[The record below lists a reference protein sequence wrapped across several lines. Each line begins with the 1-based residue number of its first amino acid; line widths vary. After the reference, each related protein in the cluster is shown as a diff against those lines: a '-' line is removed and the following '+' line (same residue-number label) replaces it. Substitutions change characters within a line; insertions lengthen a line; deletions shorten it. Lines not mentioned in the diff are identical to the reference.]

1 VNDDEVDDSD
11 RSSLRAPL
19 IGVTGPAGG
28 IPFAWW
34 ATRAVL
40 RAVGARPL
48 RLRPGDPW
56 RPRGLDGVV
65 IGGGADI
72 AVALYDPLEVEV
84 VPPDPARDAFEIE
97 VIEHAI
103 EEDVP
108 LLGICRGAQLLNVV
122 QGGSLLQDVRSMRRR
137 AHNRSTL
144 LPTRSVIM
152 VADSELASVIGCERC
167 KVNSL
172 HRQAVDRAGQ
182 GLTVVAHDLDGIPQG
197 IEDASARFRIGVQWH
212 PEYLAW
218 QTRQRR
224 LFAALAAA
232 ARGAAQQSSS
242 SCVSLETSQ

>member
-1 VNDDEVDDSD
+1 MTVPGRVADSEPAAVPA
-11 RSSLRAPL
+11 APL

-34 ATRAVL
+34 ATRAAL

-56 RPRGLDGVV
+56 RPHGLDGVV

-72 AVALYDPLEVEV
+72 AVTLYDPLEVAV
-84 VPPDPARDAFEIE
+84 IPPDPARDAFEIE

-122 QGGSLLQDVRSMRRR
+122 QGGNLLRDVRGLRRR
-137 AHNRSTL
+137 AHNRPTV
-144 LPTRSVIM
+144 LPTRSVRLD
-152 VADSELASVIGCERC
+152 AQSQLARVLGTAQSR
-167 KVNSL
+167 VNAL
-172 HRQAVDRAGQ
+172 HRQAVDRPGH
-182 GLTVVAHDLDGIPQG
+182 GLRIVAHDLDDIVQG
-197 IEDASARFRIGVQWH
+197 IEDPSARFRIGVQWH

-218 QTRQRR
+218 QAPQRA
-224 LFAALAAA
+224 LFAALVTA
-232 ARGAAQQSSS
+232 ARKGGSAGSAA
-242 SCVSLETSQ
+242 LR

>member
-1 VNDDEVDDSD
+1 MTAAGP
-11 RSSLRAPL
+11 RPPAPL

-34 ATRAVL
+34 ATRAAL

-56 RPRGLDGVV
+56 RPYGLDGVV

-72 AVALYDPLEVEV
+72 AVTLYDPLEVAV
-84 VPPDPARDAFEIE
+84 VPPDPQRDAYEID

-103 EEDVP
+103 EENVP

-122 QGGSLLQDVRSMRRR
+122 MGGNLLRDVRGMRRPS
-137 AHNRSTL
+137 HNRSTV
-144 LPTRSVIM
+144 LPTRSVDLM
-152 VADSELASVIGCERC
+152 RGSRLADVIALERC

-172 HRQAVDRAGQ
+172 HRQAVDRPGQ
-182 GLTVVAHDLDGIPQG
+182 GLEVVAHDLDGIPQG

-218 QTRQRR
+218 QRPQRR
-224 LFAALAAA
+224 LFAALVQA
-232 ARGAAQQSSS
+232 ARDA
-242 SCVSLETSQ
+242 VSEVAGEMR

>member
-1 VNDDEVDDSD
+1 M
-11 RSSLRAPL
+11 

-34 ATRAVL
+34 ATRAAL

-56 RPRGLDGVV
+56 RPHGLDGVV

-122 QGGSLLQDVRSMRRR
+122 QGGSLLRDVRAMRRP

-144 LPTRSVIM
+144 LPTRSVTLDP
-152 VADSELASVIGCERC
+152 ASELSRTLGCERC

-172 HRQAVDRAGQ
+172 HRQAVDRPGR
-182 GLTVVAHDLDGIPQG
+182 GLTVVAHDLDGIAQG
-197 IEDASARFRIGVQWH
+197 IEDVSARFRLGVQWH

-218 QTRQRR
+218 QARQRR

-232 ARGAAQQSSS
+232 ARGARTEAAFE
-242 SCVSLETSQ
+242 LR

>member
-1 VNDDEVDDSD
+1 MNAGVSDDG
-11 RSSLRAPL
+11 PL

-28 IPFAWW
+28 VPFAWW
-34 ATRAVL
+34 ATRAAL

-56 RPRGLDGVV
+56 RPHGLDGVV

-122 QGGSLLQDVRSMRRR
+122 KGGSLLRDVRSMRRR
-137 AHNRSTL
+137 SHNRSTV

-152 VADSELASVIGCERC
+152 AEDSELARVVDCRRC

-172 HRQAVDRAGQ
+172 HRQAVDRPGH
-182 GLTVVAHDLDGIPQG
+182 GLTIVAHDLDGIAQG
-197 IEDASARFRIGVQWH
+197 IEDASGRFRIGVQWH

-218 QTRQRR
+218 QMRQRR
-224 LFAALAAA
+224 LFAALAEA
-232 ARGAAQQSSS
+232 ARSSPAEGA
-242 SCVSLETSQ
+242 LELR

>member
-1 VNDDEVDDSD
+1 MAV
-11 RSSLRAPL
+11 RAVAQGPL

-34 ATRAVL
+34 ATRAAL

-56 RPRGLDGVV
+56 RPHGLDGVV

-72 AVALYDPLEVEV
+72 AVTLYDPLEVEV
-84 VPPDPARDAFEIE
+84 VPPEAARDAFEIE

-122 QGGSLLQDVRSMRRR
+122 QGGSLLRDVRSMRRR
-137 AHNRSTL
+137 AHNRSTV
-144 LPTRSVIM
+144 LPTRSVI
-152 VADSELASVIGCERC
+152 VASDSELARVIDCQRC

-172 HRQAVDRAGQ
+172 HRQAVDRPGH
-182 GLTVVAHDLDGIPQG
+182 GLTVVAHDLDGVPQG
-197 IEDASARFRIGVQWH
+197 IEDPSGRFRIGVQWH

-232 ARGAAQQSSS
+232 ARLAGRDT
-242 SCVSLETSQ
+242 ETAFELR

>member
-1 VNDDEVDDSD
+1 MAVSGEDVGGGS
-11 RSSLRAPL
+11 RAPL
-19 IGVTGPAGG
+19 IGATGPAGG

-34 ATRAVL
+34 ATRAAL

-56 RPRGLDGVV
+56 RPHGLDGIV

-72 AVALYDPLEVEV
+72 AVTLYDPLEVEV
-84 VPPDPARDAFEIE
+84 VPPDPARDGFEIE

-122 QGGSLLQDVRSMRRR
+122 QGGSLLRDVRSMRRP
-137 AHNRSTL
+137 AHNRSTV
-144 LPTRSVIM
+144 LPTRSVI
-152 VADSELASVIGCERC
+152 VAEASELAKVMGCQRC

-172 HRQAVDRAGQ
+172 HRQAVDRPGR
-182 GLTVVAHDLDGIPQG
+182 GLTVVAHDLDGVPQA
-197 IEDASARFRIGVQWH
+197 IEDTSARFRIGVQWH

-218 QTRQRR
+218 QRRQRR
-224 LFAALAAA
+224 LFAALVAA
-232 ARGAAQQSSS
+232 ARSEGRETEAA
-242 SCVSLETSQ
+242 LEVR

>member
-1 VNDDEVDDSD
+1 MIESADAGG
-11 RSSLRAPL
+11 RAPL

-34 ATRAVL
+34 ATRAAL
-40 RAVGARPL
+40 RAVGARPF

-56 RPRGLDGVV
+56 RPYGLDGVV

-72 AVALYDPLEVEV
+72 AVTLYDPLEVEV
-84 VPPDPARDAFEIE
+84 LPPDPARDAFEIE

-122 QGGSLLQDVRSMRRR
+122 QGGSLLRDVRALRRS
-137 AHNRSTL
+137 AHNRSTV

-152 VADSELASVIGCERC
+152 AADSELARVIGSERC

-172 HRQAVDRAGQ
+172 HRQAVDRPGQ
-182 GLTVVAHDLDGIPQG
+182 GLTVVAHDLDGIVQG
-197 IEDASARFRIGVQWH
+197 IEDVSARFRIGVQWH

-218 QTRQRR
+218 QARQRR
-224 LFAALAAA
+224 LFAALANA
-232 ARGAAQQSSS
+232 ARDAAQKLSSG
-242 SCVSLETSQ
+242 CVSLGRS